1 MAKGIIVVDAPGRCI
16 ECQFCKNYIRVP
28 HSFGK
33 ETTHEIHCACLN
45 NKVLKE
51 IPQNG
56 KPDWCPIKPI
66 PERKMCSKS
75 ICIETEEYYQRKG
88 FNACLDEIE
97 RSAEK

>member
-1 MAKGIIVVDAPGRCI
+1 MMKGIIVVDMPESCER
-16 ECQFCKNYIRVP
+16 CQFSHNRIGNNHYCYINE
-28 HSFGK
+28 SIG
-33 ETTHEIHCACLN
+33 N
-45 NKVLKE
+45 NDAFSDP
-51 IPQNG
+51 ISTDQYYS